1 MELATPHT
9 EEAIN
14 LVDKVGGLE
23 WLIHKSEIEG
33 SPALK
38 LDLFL
43 NTPIII
49 VPRTSVSKKCV
60 YYNSIYCLFHLSYIT
75 SDSSRPINRMVI
87 SLLCYLGFFRMS
99 FISLIYLF
107 FSS

>member
-33 SPALK
+33 SSALK

-43 NTPIII
+43 DTPIII
-49 VPRTSVSKKCV
+49 VPRDSFSKKCV
-60 YYNSIYCLFHLSYIT
+60 FYNSI
-75 SDSSRPINRMVI
+75 
-87 SLLCYLGFFRMS
+87 
-99 FISLIYLF
+99 
-107 FSS
+107 